1 MGMAEKIT
9 SLRIRE
15 DLNTSLLLLKIK
27 HKLKSVEDV
36 IKILYKTID
45 EKKFETEVKL
55 LFGTQS
61 NDVVMERKELIAILV
76 EQYNFDITLIT
87 DSVSNNQLKNAIKE
101 CEKNHKKN

>member
-55 LFGTQS
+55 LFGAQS